1 MPDQMD
7 VQELLRLLPHRYPF
21 LLVDRILELEPGK
34 RIVGLKNVSINEPF
48 FVGHF
53 PDHPIMPGVLVVEA
67 MAQVAAVLVAL
78 RPDAE
83 GHIAHLVSIQDMRFR
98 RPVRPGDQL
107 ITEVISVGGRGRFG
121 KADVTATVNGRIVAE
136 GHLMYGLVKFEVG
149 PEEGRQETTEA
160 RYEQLLDA
168 ITAPRARDDK

>member
-1 MPDQMD
+1 MLDRMD
-7 VQELLRLLPHRYPF
+7 VREILRRLPHRYPF

-53 PDHPIMPGVLVVEA
+53 PGHPIMPGVLVVEA

-83 GHIAHLVSIQDMRFR
+83 GYIAHLVSIQDMRFR
-98 RPVRPGDQL
+98 RPVHPGDQL

-121 KADVTATVNGRIVAE
+121 KADVTARVNGQIVAE
-136 GHLMYGLVKFEVG
+136 GHLMYGLVKFDAG
-149 PEEGRQETTEA
+149 PEDGRQETTEA
-160 RYEQLLDA
+160 RYEHLLDA
-168 ITAPRARDDK
+168 ITAPRARDDT